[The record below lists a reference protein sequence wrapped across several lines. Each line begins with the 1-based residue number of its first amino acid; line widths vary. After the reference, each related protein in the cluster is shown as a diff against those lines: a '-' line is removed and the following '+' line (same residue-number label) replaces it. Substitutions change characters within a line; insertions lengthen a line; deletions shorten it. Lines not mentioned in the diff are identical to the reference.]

1 MSHQGAET
9 DTLIARLSYQ
19 PETLL
24 RSMITIND
32 PPDPPVALQTQDRPS
47 SLGAL
52 DRLPA
57 ELIHEVLGHLDV
69 QSLARLSRT
78 CCHANAILGSLSSY
92 QHLLSHAADALAAL
106 CRTRLI
112 RRHSLSQLDA
122 VLQSQYCETCPGY
135 GAFLFLPT
143 CERCCWQCLQFR
155 KERLVVPPGV
165 ASKALGL
172 TLEDVQQLPLMSSV
186 TGRYGTRQLLVDQA
200 MSLVA
205 VAHAMELAISSH
217 GSVENLQEALSHQT
231 FTGRAAY
238 TARFLQRLLWVDDYF
253 DTVLVPDR
261 GSSLVGRYFGL
272 ASIRFPSLIR
282 REQIEYGHWC
292 RGCEWMYDQRH
303 RMLAETVAQIVPAD
317 DVDPD
322 RVLLRMARTAYSTT
336 GFVEHIQ
343 HCYGAHIL
351 LSEPAEQE

>member
-1 MSHQGAET
+1 M
-9 DTLIARLSYQ
+9 LVARLSHQ

-24 RSMITIND
+24 RSVITIND
-32 PPDPPVALQTQDRPS
+32 PPRPPVTLQTQDRPS

-57 ELIHEVLGHLDV
+57 ELLHEVLGHLDV
-69 QSLARLSRT
+69 QSLTRLSRT
-78 CCHANAILGSLSSY
+78 CCRANGILGSLPSY
-92 QHLLSHAADALAAL
+92 QLLLSHAADALAAL
-106 CRTRLI
+106 KRTKLI
-112 RRHSLSQLDA
+112 RRYSLSRLDA
-122 VLQSQYCETCPGY
+122 VLQSQQCETCPGY
-135 GAFLFLPT
+135 GAFLFLLT
-143 CERCCWQCLQFR
+143 CQRCCWQCLQFR
-155 KERLVVPPGV
+155 KERLAVPPGV

-172 TLEDVQQLPLMSSV
+172 TPEDAQQLPLMSSIP
-186 TGRYGTRQLLVDQA
+186 GRYGTRQLLVDKP
-200 MSLVA
+200 MRLVA
-205 VAHAMELAISSH
+205 VAHAMERAISSY
-217 GSVENLQEALSHQT
+217 GSVEHLQEALSHQT

-238 TARFLQRLLWVDDYF
+238 TARFLQRLLWVDEYF

-303 RMLAETVAQIVPAD
+303 RLPAEIVIQIVPAD

-322 RVLLRMARTAYSTT
+322 RVLLRMARTAYSTN

-343 HCYGAHIL
+343 HCYGAQIL
-351 LSEPAEQE
+351 LSEPAEQQ